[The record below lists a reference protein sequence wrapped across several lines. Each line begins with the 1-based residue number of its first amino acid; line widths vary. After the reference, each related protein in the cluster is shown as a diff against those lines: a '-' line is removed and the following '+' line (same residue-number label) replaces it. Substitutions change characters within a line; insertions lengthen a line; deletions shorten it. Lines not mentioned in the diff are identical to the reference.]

1 MSKYYTLCWQ
11 VFFEDNLLNK
21 NLDQIYN
28 CHFQIKKISSKGK
41 AQDRF
46 LVLSNKVKFL
56 IQFIFNI
63 TLQSKQDEIK
73 IDEYKWSDSIKS
85 VLKVVINPENR
96 CEMKVFYSEKINKE
110 ENKKEKMTKIKSKS
124 EREFIF
130 TNKKYSEQFVFLLR
144 SNYFKLT
151 ESYLPV
157 EKDKEKK

>member
-56 IQFIFNI
+56 FS
-63 TLQSKQDEIK
+63 L
-73 IDEYKWSDSIKS
+73 
-85 VLKVVINPENR
+85 
-96 CEMKVFYSEKINKE
+96 
-110 ENKKEKMTKIKSKS
+110 
-124 EREFIF
+124 
-130 TNKKYSEQFVFLLR
+130 FL
-144 SNYFKLT
+144 T
-151 ESYLPV
+151 
-157 EKDKEKK
+157 